1 MNVVI
6 IALLVMLGTAI
17 AAWGMQ
23 LAVADAL
30 KRYRAL
36 FTETARID
44 MSELF
49 LFFDTERLWGV
60 NLLLAGAAAVVS
72 GLLLQSVTVGLVA
85 GAAWLWV
92 PRHAVRWLKRRRLQR
107 FDSQLPDALLAL
119 AGALGA
125 GASLQSGLTQVVA
138 EGRSPLA
145 QEFGLMLREQR
156 FGVSLDEA
164 LAHLDARV
172 PTEAAHLVVAALRI
186 AADTGGNLAETL
198 SRIAGTLRARLQ
210 IEGRIQVMTAQG
222 RLQARVVGGLPPLL
236 IAVLYQLEPDA
247 MRQLWTT
254 ATGGAVLAV
263 IVMLELAGL
272 WLIRRIVGIDV

>member
-1 MNVVI
+1 MNVAL
-6 IALLVMLGTAI
+6 IALLVMVCTAI
-17 AAWGMQ
+17 AAWGVQ

-30 KRYRAL
+30 KRYRAM
-36 FTETARID
+36 FTETARVD
-44 MSELF
+44 MSDLF

-60 NLLLAGAAAVVS
+60 NLLLACAASAVS
-72 GLLLQSVTVGLVA
+72 GLLLQSVTAGLVA
-85 GAAWLWV
+85 GVAWLWV
-92 PRHAVRWLKRRRLQR
+92 PSRAVRWLKRRRLQR
-107 FDSQLPDALLAL
+107 FDGQLPDALLAL

-156 FGVSLDEA
+156 FGVSLNDA

-172 PTEAAHLVVAALRI
+172 PTEATHLVVAAMRI

-198 SRIAGTLRARLQ
+198 ARIAGTLRARLQ
-210 IEGRIQVMTAQG
+210 IEGRIKVMTAQG
-222 RLQARVVGGLPPLL
+222 RLQARVVGELAPKS
-236 IAVLYQLEPDA
+236 LEDEA
-247 MRQLWTT
+247 RMLQWSMRQLWTT

-272 WLIRRIVGIDV
+272 WLIRRIVAIDV

>member
-1 MNVVI
+1 MNI
-6 IALLVMLGTAI
+6 MLIALLVMVCTAI
-17 AAWGMQ
+17 AAWGVQ
-23 LAVADAL
+23 LAIVDAL
-30 KRYRAL
+30 KRYRAM

-60 NLLLAGAAAVVS
+60 NLLLACVAAAVS
-72 GLLLQSVTVGLVA
+72 GLLFQSVTVGLVA
-85 GAAWLWV
+85 GSAWLWV
-92 PRHAVRWLKRRRLQR
+92 PRHAVRWLKRRRLRR

-119 AGALGA
+119 AGALKA

-164 LAHLDARV
+164 LAHLDDRV

-210 IEGRIQVMTAQG
+210 IEGRIEVMTAQG

-236 IAVLYQLEPDA
+236 IVVLYQLEPDA